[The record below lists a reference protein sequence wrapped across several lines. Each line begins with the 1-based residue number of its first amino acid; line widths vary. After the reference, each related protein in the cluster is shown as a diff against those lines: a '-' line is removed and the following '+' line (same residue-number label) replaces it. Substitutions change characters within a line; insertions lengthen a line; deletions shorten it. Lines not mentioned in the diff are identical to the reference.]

1 MERKTRTFL
10 QLNEYNLLKDN
21 GKIKKEI
28 ADSLALSEYDKFRVF
43 QDKNYL
49 SDFDELIKISQAD
62 EE

>member
-62 EE
+62 EK